1 MHISFLSCPECEF
14 LPASFWNPDLPP
26 PCSSSLGSHKD
37 KERGREDPTNSIW
50 RDLIAFCGKIKWR
63 LAVRRKLQQSCETM
77 CGVNAVTVQ
86 RSQRCCRITQ
96 EKDKV
101 CAHAAPENFCPP
113 PPPSSLLSC
122 VPLWRTPV
130 CKFNQTPWIKAIT
143 QFVYKASFIRCQDGA
158 RWPPTFA
165 EVTRCIYYAAFR
177 AVIRRQ
183 GAKDAWWESYYSN
196 VSNIGRMQNHVT
208 LSAARADHANGAWT
222 TTVGG
227 NESCSGSWKLSLH
240 LTVIRMASHRAPLM
254 LLSQVTFAAPSTPLW
269 GT

>member
-1 MHISFLSCPECEF
+1 
-14 LPASFWNPDLPP
+14 
-26 PCSSSLGSHKD
+26 
-37 KERGREDPTNSIW
+37 
-50 RDLIAFCGKIKWR
+50 
-63 LAVRRKLQQSCETM
+63 M

-86 RSQRCCRITQ
+86 WSQRCCRITQ

-113 PPPSSLLSC
+113 HPFSSLPSC
-122 VPLWRTPV
+122 APLWRTPV
-130 CKFNQTPWIKAIT
+130 CKFNQTPRIKAIT

-165 EVTRCIYYAAFR
+165 EVTWCIYYAAFR
-177 AVIRRQ
+177 AIIRRQ

-196 VSNIGRMQNHVT
+196 ASNIGRMQNHAT
-208 LSAARADHANGAWT
+208 LAAARVDHANGAWT

-227 NESCSGSWKLSLH
+227 NKSCSGSWKLSLH
-240 LTVIRMASHRAPLM
+240 LTVIIMVLHWAALM

-269 GT
+269 EHKRDTLVFPA